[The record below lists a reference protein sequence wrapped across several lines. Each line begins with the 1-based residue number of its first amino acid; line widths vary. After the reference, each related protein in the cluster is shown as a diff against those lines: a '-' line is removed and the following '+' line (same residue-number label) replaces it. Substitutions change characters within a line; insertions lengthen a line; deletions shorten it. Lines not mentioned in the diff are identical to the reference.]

1 MSNSNLIDQVR
12 RKLNITWED
21 TDTTLR
27 IKEMIESAVPDLKHK
42 LGITDS
48 DFDFSRP
55 GAENLLFLSYC
66 LYEWNHAL
74 DEFDLNYARM
84 IAQVRQKHEV
94 AQYLTESEDDDSE
107 QETV

>member
-27 IKEMIESAVPDLKHK
+27 IEEMIESAVPGLIYK

-48 DFDFSRP
+48 DFDFSVP
-55 GAENLLFLSYC
+55 GTEHLLFLAYC

-84 IAQVRQKHEV
+84 IAQVRAKWEV
-94 AQYLTESEDDDSE
+94 EKYLTDSE
-107 QETV
+107 ESDDAEEG